1 MRNIFILFMAI
12 SFIFPGLVFS
22 QDNIYGD
29 YLIYSLEK
37 NVSLDLESA
46 QLVDVLKMLSQQT
59 RLNFVSTEAVRDR
72 ELTLYME
79 NVPLKEAMNIIF
91 KANNLT
97 YDYYPDSNIF
107 VVKEMGKPTLE
118 LKTKVY
124 KLKYVRVDSTRMQTE
139 IDNVM
144 GTTEATTGTDDT
156 SQDEKKE
163 EGIRGAVNSVLTE
176 FGKVTID
183 PIQNALIV
191 IDVPSRFPMVDEVV
205 RELDVPVPKVLIEVE
220 MLDVAK
226 GTVDEFG
233 INWPQAIA
241 SLTVPGTRATKWPFG
256 DKGTGGRGS
265 TLESLTAAGHPDL
278 WNFGAWPANH
288 FGPTILTV
296 VGAEL
301 ALDFFRSQAD
311 TKFLARPKILTLSNE
326 TAEVKITTD
335 EAIGAS
341 QTIAGAA
348 DTTSFDIERAETGT
362 KLRVTPQVDK
372 ATGDITLFVEM
383 INKIATNSDFVFENS
398 EFISGTVK
406 NPEERSTTASVRL
419 KDGECLFM
427 GGLIRKTETDVET
440 KVPII
445 GDIPYVGR
453 LFRHNSK
460 NVRESELLVFIT
472 PRVVE
477 DATFRPSATK
487 GSAARREQGNSA
499 RQTAV
504 TLALDSIVY

>member
-1 MRNIFILFMAI
+1 MKNIIALILCVMVA
-12 SFIFPGLVFS
+12 PWGLGFS

-46 QLVDVLKMLSQQT
+46 QLVDVLKMLAQQT
-59 RLNFVSTEAVRDR
+59 KLNFVSTEAVRDR

-91 KANNLT
+91 KANNLA

-118 LKTKVY
+118 LKSKVY
-124 KLKYVRVDSTRMQTE
+124 KLKYVRVESTRMQTE

-144 GTTEATTGTDDT
+144 GTDT
-156 SQDEKKE
+156 SKE
-163 EGIRGAVNSVLTE
+163 DQGDGEGEDKDKEGIKGAVESVLTE

-191 IDVPSRFPMVDEVV
+191 VDVPSRFPMVDEVV
-205 RELDVPVPKVLIEVE
+205 RELDMPVPKVLIEVE

-226 GTVDEFG
+226 GTVDAFG
-233 INWPQAIA
+233 VNWPQTIA
-241 SLTVPGTRATKWPFG
+241 NLAVNGTRETAWPFG
-256 DKGTGGRGS
+256 DKGTSGSGRVLSAAQG
-265 TLESLTAAGHPDL
+265 TLSNMWA
-278 WNFGAWPANH
+278 FGDWGASH
-288 FGPTILTV
+288 FGPSVLTV
-296 VGAEL
+296 IGADL
-301 ALDFFRSQAD
+301 ALDFFRSQSD

-326 TAEVKITTD
+326 TAEVRITTD
-335 EAIGAS
+335 EAIGVTE
-341 QTIAGAA
+341 TIAGTA

-362 KLRVTPQVDK
+362 RLRVTPQVDR

-383 INKIATNSDFVFENS
+383 VNKIATDSDFVVGEES
-398 EFISGTVK
+398 FISGTIK
-406 NPEERSTTASVRL
+406 NPEERSTTANVRL

-427 GGLIRKTETDVET
+427 GGLIRKTEADIET
-440 KVPII
+440 KVPIL

-460 NVRESELLVFIT
+460 ISRETELLVFIT
-472 PRVVE
+472 PKVIE
-477 DATFRPSATK
+477 DAAFRPGTAK
-487 GSAARREQGNSA
+487 GSADRREQGNFGKRS
-499 RQTAV
+499 AV
-504 TLALDSIVY
+504 TLALDSFVY